1 MSSRCLRTLL
11 LVLPLLAVACG
22 DDSDGGT
29 PPELT
34 PPTVREIQPT
44 GGPIAGNTL
53 LNVYGSGF
61 QDGAKVFLGETELQR
76 TVVVNAFRI
85 YGYTPTATSAQ
96 VDVRVVNPDG
106 AYGVLVKGFTY
117 EGPPAPNIDQAEV
130 LNGNTDAVSGG
141 QPVGITVRG
150 AITVAGLT
158 RGVGQ
163 AGGVRAEVGFAPGDS
178 ELLKM
183 DSYTWEAATYET
195 DSDSGEADVYKGNVL
210 LQPPIG
216 GENREWVVSI
226 RFSIDGGKTWVMADG
241 DGIANGVSAQ
251 MMRRVFIARPRVD
264 YCKLGPDGNGANPEL
279 FYRPTDT
286 TLIKVAGQV
295 YAAGITQGAGAGS
308 GVVAQLGIG
317 PADSDPR
324 DATGW
329 TWINATYKAEH
340 GNNDEFEAD
349 LPNPG
354 TEGKY
359 RVAFRFSISENAWRV
374 CDADGVNDSTE
385 GNLTFSLGKLGTLTV
400 GNEAPKPQ
408 VGWCKIGEDQKAPE
422 TINYL
427 TTQTSGQKT
436 VYAQV
441 FMTGVT
447 DKVGAGPG
455 LTGQLGW
462 GPANEDPRTS
472 ALWNWSTNLA
482 WNKDNFTVND
492 EWKATLPNP
501 GVNGEY
507 RYAVRF
513 AANGGPVR
521 VCDGNGVD
529 DGGQDFELNQLGTLN
544 VTGEVVVP
552 KVIGYCKL
560 GPDGNAAPET
570 VAYTPSAAGDR
581 KVIAQVWVNGV
592 TSGTGAGAG
601 VVGQLGWGPTGSDPR
616 TAAGW
621 SWTDAPYKSDLSDN
635 DQHEVSLPNP
645 GVTGNYSF
653 VYRFQVN
660 GGAFRY
666 CDSDGVNDSTE
677 GNLTFSLA
685 KMGTLTVSTEPVKLP
700 VTWCKLGEDQKAPE
714 TISYLTPQTTDLKTV
729 FAQVN
734 MPGVTDSV
742 GAGAGLSGQ
751 LGWGPAGEDP
761 RTSTNWNWSTNLA
774 FNKDQF
780 GVNDEW
786 KATLPNPGVNG
797 EYRYAVRFSANGGP
811 VRVCDGNGVDDG
823 GQEFELNQLGTLHV
837 ASEVVVPKVIGYCK
851 LGPDGNSTPETVTYT
866 TTATGD
872 RKVVGQVWVDG
883 VTAGTGAG
891 TGVVAQ
897 LGWGPTGEDPT
908 TSANWSWSAAQFKG
922 DIGNNDEY
930 DATLPNPGVAG
941 SYRFA
946 YRFQVNGGAL
956 LYCDADGGGS
966 ATDFDTAKLG
976 TLTVSAPQP
985 PTTIGYCKLGPDG
998 NTTPETVTYVTTATG
1013 DRKVVGQVYVA
1024 SVTAGTGKGD
1034 NVVAQLGWG
1043 PAGENPTTSAN
1054 WSWATSAAYKGDI
1067 GDNDEYEATLP
1078 NPGAV
1083 GSFGFAY
1090 RFQVNGGAFLY
1101 CDADG
1106 NSGAS
1111 GFDTA
1116 KMGTLTVSAPQ
1127 APTTVGY
1134 CKLGPDGNTTPES
1147 VTYITTATADRKVVG
1162 QLWVDGVTAGTGAGA
1177 GVVGQLGW
1185 GPTGEDPTTS
1195 ANWSWSAAQFKGD
1208 IGNNDEYDATLP
1220 NPGVVGTYRF
1230 AYRFQVNGGAF
1241 LYCDADGGSSAT
1253 DFDATKTGT
1262 LVVEAPPA
1270 PAAVCRLQSVSGT
1283 TVGSGDAVTAT
1294 GRVRIAGVTD
1304 GSGAPA
1310 GNLQVQVGVGASDVD
1325 ASANPAA
1332 FTWKVAPYTGEAS
1345 GEANTD
1351 EFGTTVHPAYEGN
1364 RAVSL
1369 RYTTDGSTWTYCDK
1383 DGNDV
1388 GGYTMGQQHAL
1399 TVGKHMDIDY
1409 CNLQW
1414 PFSIKTSDTG
1424 DARIVYGQVYE
1435 DGVTNQ
1441 GGAGTGIVAE
1451 FGHGSASNDPGVSGW
1466 TWVSAPFLSDEG
1478 SNDQFSV
1485 NLPDLPVG
1493 TSYIYRYSLN
1503 GGPYCYGDRND
1514 RGGGGRFGDGFSGGN
1529 MGTVVAP

>member
-61 QDGAKVFLGETELQR
+61 QDGAKVFLGDQELQR

-163 AGGVRAEVGFAPGDS
+163 AGGVRAQVGFAPGDS

-210 LQPPIG
+210 LQPAIG

-241 DGIANGVSAQ
+241 DGIANGVSAE

-279 FYRPTDT
+279 FYKPTDS

-295 YAAGITQGAGAGS
+295 YAAGITQGAGGGS
-308 GVVAQLGIG
+308 GLVAQLGIG

-340 GNNDEFEAD
+340 GNNDEWEAD

-385 GNLTFSLGKLGTLTV
+385 GNLTFSLAKLGTLTV

-482 WNKDNFTVND
+482 WNKDNFDVND
-492 EWKATLPNP
+492 EWKGTLPNP

-560 GPDGNAAPET
+560 GPDGN
-570 VAYTPSAAGDR
+570 
-581 KVIAQVWVNGV
+581 N
-592 TSGTGAGAG
+592 
-601 VVGQLGWGPTGSDPR
+601 
-616 TAAGW
+616 
-621 SWTDAPYKSDLSDN
+621 
-635 DQHEVSLPNP
+635 
-645 GVTGNYSF
+645 
-653 VYRFQVN
+653 
-660 GGAFRY
+660 
-666 CDSDGVNDSTE
+666 
-677 GNLTFSLA
+677 
-685 KMGTLTVSTEPVKLP
+685 
-700 VTWCKLGEDQKAPE
+700 
-714 TISYLTPQTTDLKTV
+714 
-729 FAQVN
+729 
-734 MPGVTDSV
+734 
-742 GAGAGLSGQ
+742 
-751 LGWGPAGEDP
+751 
-761 RTSTNWNWSTNLA
+761 
-774 FNKDQF
+774 
-780 GVNDEW
+780 
-786 KATLPNPGVNG
+786 
-797 EYRYAVRFSANGGP
+797 
-811 VRVCDGNGVDDG
+811 
-823 GQEFELNQLGTLHV
+823 
-837 ASEVVVPKVIGYCK
+837 
-851 LGPDGNSTPETVTYT
+851 TPETVTYA
-866 TTATGD
+866 TTATAS
-872 RKVVGQVWVDG
+872 RKVLGQVYVPS
-883 VTAGTGAG
+883 VTTSPGKGDN
-891 TGVVAQ
+891 VVAQ
-897 LGWGPTGEDPT
+897 LGWGPSGDNPA
-908 TSANWSWSAAQFKG
+908 TSASWNWSTAAAYKG
-922 DIGNNDEY
+922 DIGGNNDEY
-930 DATLPNPGVAG
+930 EATLPNPGVVG
-941 SYRFA
+941 SSSFA
-946 YRFQVNGGAL
+946 YRFQVNGGAF
-956 LYCDADGGGS
+956 LYCDADGNSGGAAGFDTTKLGTLNVTGEVVVPKVVGYCKLGPDGNTTPETVAYVTTATASRKVLGQVWVQDVTPGTGAGVGVIAQLGWGPTGENPATS
-966 ATDFDTAKLG
+966 ANWNWSTAATYKGDIGGNNDEYEATLPNPGAVGTSSFAYRFQVNGGAFLYCDADGNSGGASDFDTTKLG
-976 TLTVSAPQP
+976 TLTVSAPQV

-998 NTTPETVTYVTTATG
+998 NTTPETVAYVTTATAN
-1013 DRKVVGQVYVA
+1013 RKVVGQVWVQG
-1024 SVTAGTGKGD
+1024 VTTGTGKGD

-1054 WSWATSAAYKGDI
+1054 WSWATSGAYKGDI

-1078 NPGAV
+1078 NPGVV
-1083 GSFGFAY
+1083 GSYGFAY

-1106 NSGAS
+1106 NSGGAA

-1116 KMGTLTVSAPQ
+1116 KLGTLTVSAPQ

-1134 CKLGPDGNTTPES
+1134 CKLGPDGNTTPDT
-1147 VTYITTATADRKVVG
+1147 VTYVSTAPADRKVVG
-1162 QLWVDGVTAGTGAGA
+1162 QLWVDGVTAGAGAGA

-1185 GPTGEDPTTS
+1185 GPSGEDPTTS
-1195 ANWSWSAAQFKGD
+1195 SQWSWSTAQFKND
-1208 IGNNDEYDATLP
+1208 FFDNDEYDATLP
-1220 NPGVVGTYRF
+1220 NPGVVGNYRF

-1241 LYCDADGGSSAT
+1241 LYCDADGNSTGAAG
-1253 DFDATKTGT
+1253 FDATKTGT

-1270 PAAVCRLQSVSGT
+1270 PLAVCRLQSVSGT

-1351 EFGTTVHPAYEGN
+1351 EFSTTVHPAYTGV

-1369 RYTTDGSTWTYCDK
+1369 RYSTDGATWTYCDK
-1383 DGNDV
+1383 DGSDV
-1388 GGYTMGQQHAL
+1388 GGYTLGQQHVM
-1399 TVGKHMDIDY
+1399 TVNNHSGIDY

-1414 PFSIKTSDTG
+1414 PLKISDSRT
-1424 DARIVYGQVYE
+1424 VYGKIYE
-1435 DGVTNQ
+1435 
-1441 GGAGTGIVAE
+1441 GGITDAPPPAANLTAE
-1451 FGHGSASNDPGVSGW
+1451 LGYGPKAHDPGVGADW
-1466 TWVSAPFLSDEG
+1466 TWIAGVVNSDGGNDDEYKADMPASAPVGHSYLWRYR
-1478 SNDQFSV
+1478 
-1485 NLPDLPVG
+1485 VG
-1493 TSYIYRYSLN
+1493 T
-1503 GGPYCYGDRND
+1503 GPYCYGDWQP
-1514 RGGGGRFGDGFSGGN
+1514 DGQSGGSSN
-1529 MGTVVAP
+1529 GVSPDTLGTIDQ